1 MPFENK
7 QKIQTKFQPKVSYIY
22 LSYSF
27 ISSAYLLTD
36 DDDGSDQLHEIV
48 PNLITLYSDIVQMTC
63 IL

>member
-7 QKIQTKFQPKVSYIY
+7 QKIQTKFQPKV
-22 LSYSF
+22 SYSF